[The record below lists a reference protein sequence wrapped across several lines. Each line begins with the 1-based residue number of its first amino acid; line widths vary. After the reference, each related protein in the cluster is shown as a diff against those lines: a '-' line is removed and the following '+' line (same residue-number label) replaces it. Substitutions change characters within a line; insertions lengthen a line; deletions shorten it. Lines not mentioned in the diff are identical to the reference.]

1 MARRK
6 VLLRYF
12 LHCYRSV
19 KTASAPTLPSNA
31 YAATWWWFPPFVSW
45 LLPTVFLCLLGYTN
59 ICWKK
64 IINTFCSYIFRLRN
78 ISMLKT
84 QSSTILSMDLSTTWR
99 RSYSRQQNYLC
110 FWDNPIKK
118 KKKNSYLMQFYE
130 INICQIMI
138 YRLYTVYKKHQMTKI
153 GNQAKENSKVS
164 SQVCCWQ

>member
-31 YAATWWWFPPFVSW
+31 YAATWWWFPRFVSW

-84 QSSTILSMDLSTTWR
+84 QSSTILSMDLL
-99 RSYSRQQNYLC
+99 YKQNFVEIGLWQNKVRGISPREKNNQ
-110 FWDNPIKK
+110 FKKSPPGGVIK
-118 KKKNSYLMQFYE
+118 
-130 INICQIMI
+130 
-138 YRLYTVYKKHQMTKI
+138 VY
-153 GNQAKENSKVS
+153 
-164 SQVCCWQ
+164 